1 MTTEERDRRMAM
13 LRAAQPYTSEEML
26 MHMQE
31 LCTPRKADLVQMI
44 LNFIKAGHLFQN
56 YRDFMAQQG
65 PDENPDLHAAGF
77 SSPSA
82 NPLQMLL
89 QLMGGF
95 GGVGSSNHLME
106 FLITQLSPEQQQL
119 FEQLKSFTQSSGEEK
134 EADYG
139 ACQTENDRATCR
151 FPAGKKINRGTSS
164 ADAVET
170 DDAAGKY
177 SVYGGRK
184 SDIDRNLF
192 CAALTAAEKTI

>member
-13 LRAAQPYTSEEML
+13 LRAAQPYTSGRQRYALDLVLQANTLLSTARGGMTGDLEACETTARPEEML

-31 LCTPRKADLVQMI
+31 FCTPREADLVQMI

-95 GGVGSSNHLME
+95 GGIGSSNHLME
-106 FLITQLSPEQQQL
+106 FLITQLSP
-119 FEQLKSFTQSSGEEK
+119 
-134 EADYG
+134 
-139 ACQTENDRATCR
+139 
-151 FPAGKKINRGTSS
+151 
-164 ADAVET
+164 
-170 DDAAGKY
+170 
-177 SVYGGRK
+177 
-184 SDIDRNLF
+184 
-192 CAALTAAEKTI
+192 

>member
-13 LRAAQPYTSEEML
+13 LRAAQPYTSGRQRYALDLVLQANALLSTARGGMAGDLEACETTARPEEML

-31 LCTPRKADLVQMI
+31 FCTPREADLVQMI
-44 LNFIKAGHLFQN
+44 LNFIKADHLFQN

-89 QLMGGF
+89 QLLGGF
-95 GGVGSSNHLME
+95 GGMGSSNHLME

-119 FEQLKSFTQSSGEEK
+119 FEQLKSFTQTSGEEK

-139 ACQTENDRATCR
+139 TMASE
-151 FPAGKKINRGTSS
+151 
-164 ADAVET
+164 
-170 DDAAGKY
+170 
-177 SVYGGRK
+177 
-184 SDIDRNLF
+184 
-192 CAALTAAEKTI
+192 